1 MSSDEAYSAFLDQ
14 ANQDTGTSNASTQ
27 SSHAQLKATDTD
39 IPAALQGIDQ
49 TYTSEADEPF
59 EPVSLKWTG
68 RSMPSESILGIL
80 LGSLHGECQLYE
92 QLLIS
97 LHERADDFAG
107 LIGHK
112 AEVSTLST
120 QEFDPK
126 GEYKGVMEAVEKA
139 GDGKVRVFRVEVGST
154 RVWYYVVGWEKEAG
168 KVVGVR
174 AKAVES

>member
-14 ANQDTGTSNASTQ
+14 ANQDTGAGDASTQ
-27 SSHAQLKATDTD
+27 SSHTQLKAADTE
-39 IPAALQGIDQ
+39 IPAVLQGIDQ

-68 RSMPSESILGIL
+68 RSMPSEN
-80 LGSLHGECQLYE
+80 
-92 QLLIS
+92 
-97 LHERADDFAG
+97 DFAG

-120 QEFDPK
+120 RDFDPK
-126 GEYKGVMEAVEKA
+126 WEYKEVMEAVEKA
-139 GDGKVRVFRVEVGST
+139 GDGKVRIFRVEMGST

-174 AKAVES
+174 AQAVES

>member
-14 ANQDTGTSNASTQ
+14 ANQDTGASDASTQ
-27 SSHAQLKATDTD
+27 SSHPQLKATDTD
-39 IPAALQGIDQ
+39 IPATLQNIDQ

-68 RSMPSESILGIL
+68 RSMPSEN
-80 LGSLHGECQLYE
+80 
-92 QLLIS
+92 
-97 LHERADDFAG
+97 DFAG

-120 QEFDPK
+120 QDFDPK
-126 GEYKGVMEAVEKA
+126 GEYKEVMKAVEKA
-139 GDGKVRVFRVEVGST
+139 GDGKVRIFRVEVGST

-168 KVVGVR
+168 KVVGLR

>member
-1 MSSDEAYSAFLDQ
+1 MSSDEGYSAFLDQ
-14 ANQDTGTSNASTQ
+14 ANQDTGTSNASAQ

-39 IPAALQGIDQ
+39 VPALLQSIDQ

-68 RSMPSESILGIL
+68 RSMPSENDL
-80 LGSLHGECQLYE
+80 
-92 QLLIS
+92 
-97 LHERADDFAG
+97 AG

-126 GEYKGVMEAVEKA
+126 GEYKDVMRAVEKA

-154 RVWYYVVGWEKEAG
+154 RVWYYVVGWEKDAG

>member
-1 MSSDEAYSAFLDQ
+1 MSSDEGYSAFLDQ
-14 ANQDTGTSNASTQ
+14 ANQDTGAGDASTQ
-27 SSHAQLKATDTD
+27 SSHAPLKATDTD
-39 IPAALQGIDQ
+39 VPAALQGIEQ
-49 TYTSEADEPF
+49 TYVSEADEPF

-68 RSMPSESILGIL
+68 RSMPSEN
-80 LGSLHGECQLYE
+80 
-92 QLLIS
+92 
-97 LHERADDFAG
+97 DFAS

-120 QEFDPK
+120 RDFDPK

-154 RVWYYVVGWEKEAG
+154 RVWYYVVGWEKAAG